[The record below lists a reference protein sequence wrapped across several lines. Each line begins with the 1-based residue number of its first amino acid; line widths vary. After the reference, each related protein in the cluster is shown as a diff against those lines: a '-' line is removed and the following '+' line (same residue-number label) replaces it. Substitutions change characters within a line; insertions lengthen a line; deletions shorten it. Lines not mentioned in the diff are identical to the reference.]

1 VTEDVYQ
8 VLNKARAYEF
18 QCRGKIKVKGKGEMT
33 TYFLT
38 GRRAASTMRM
48 DDLMLPMQMQQQQLI
63 QQQLQQ
69 QQALLL
75 QQHQSLTQNMIN
87 PNYQSKSSQ
96 WTVQQ
101 DLNKEYLNFDI
112 VTYQIKSSNQMLR
125 VIWYLV
131 TVL

>member
-1 VTEDVYQ
+1 LNDLQFFSSKVTEDVYQ

-69 QQALLL
+69 QQQQQALLL
-75 QQHQSLTQNMIN
+75 QQQQVMAQNMLN
-87 PNYQSKSSQ
+87 ANYQS
-96 WTVQQ
+96 
-101 DLNKEYLNFDI
+101 NY
-112 VTYQIKSSNQMLR
+112 
-125 VIWYLV
+125 
-131 TVL
+131 

>member
-1 VTEDVYQ
+1 MFTLKVTEDVYQ

-69 QQALLL
+69 QQQQQALLL
-75 QQHQSLTQNMIN
+75 QQQQVMAQNMLN
-87 PNYQSKSSQ
+87 ANYQS
-96 WTVQQ
+96 
-101 DLNKEYLNFDI
+101 NYYLD
-112 VTYQIKSSNQMLR
+112 
-125 VIWYLV
+125 
-131 TVL
+131 

>member
-8 VLNKARAYEF
+8 VLNKARAYDF

-48 DDLMLPMQMQQQQLI
+48 DDLMLPMQQQQHLI

-69 QQALLL
+69 QQQQQALLM
-75 QQHQSLTQNMIN
+75 QQQQVLTQNMMN
-87 PNYQSKSSQ
+87 GNYQSNLFKH
-96 WTVQQ
+96 QQ
-101 DLNKEYLNFDI
+101 FIRVGLLQYLRH
-112 VTYQIKSSNQMLR
+112 QIKKVSIYCKM
-125 VIWYLV
+125 I
-131 TVL
+131 

>member
-1 VTEDVYQ
+1 MVWIDSKLLYYFQVTEDVYQ

-87 PNYQSKSSQ
+87 PNYQSKSSH
-96 WTVQQ
+96 
-101 DLNKEYLNFDI
+101 LN
-112 VTYQIKSSNQMLR
+112 MR
-125 VIWYLV
+125 WYLV
-131 TVL
+131 MHLLMMYVSKRS